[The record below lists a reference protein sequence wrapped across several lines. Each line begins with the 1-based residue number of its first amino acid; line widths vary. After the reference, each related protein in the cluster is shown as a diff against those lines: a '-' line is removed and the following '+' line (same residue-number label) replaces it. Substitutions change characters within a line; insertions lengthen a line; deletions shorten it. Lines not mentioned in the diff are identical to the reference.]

1 MHVKSC
7 TCLLSCHPQPK
18 PALLALTLSLCYFF
32 VITLSL
38 FCQYFVIILKIL
50 CHYFVI
56 TLSLLYQYFVIF
68 GHHTFSCLQI
78 STSFLSVPW
87 NCLSPDSYIAFL
99 TLMLFTFE
107 PVNLCPNSPLRPP
120 LTEVFFHRHALV
132 QRVPSNTFL
141 RPLLNP
147 GGRRTL
153 QPFFGPATKT
163 LFLLAIPELPGQ
175 PQHLKQNNLCI
186 CSQIFTQIMQPC
198 HKSMCNTG

>member
-38 FCQYFVIILKIL
+38 LCQYFVIILKLL

-68 GHHTFSCLQI
+68 GHLTFSCLQI

-87 NCLSPDSYIAFL
+87 NCLSPDSYITFL
-99 TLMLFTFE
+99 ILMLFTFE
-107 PVNLCPNSPLRPP
+107 PVTHCPNSLKFNLFFLTKP

-132 QRVPSNTFL
+132 QRVPSDTFL
-141 RPLLNP
+141 RRLLNP
-147 GGRRTL
+147 AGRRTL

-163 LFLLAIPELPGQ
+163 LFLLAIPKLPGQ
-175 PQHLKQNNLCI
+175 PQHLKQNILCI
-186 CSQIFTQIMQPC
+186 CSKNRPPT
-198 HKSMCNTG
+198 KYSLK